1 MDDKLKEKE
10 IWGKTFSSFESSI
23 RNAIRQVWMYSKPRR
38 DAVKRSRIKFNGK
51 TFERCEI
58 CKKTFAPR
66 QKEFFV
72 KKDGTLSKKAV
83 SCLTVHHITTIP
95 SVFHPDF
102 MKYMFCTHL
111 ENPADGY
118 LVLCRDCHNK
128 EHSKGDDKDNAL
140 RCVQMAVAMQKRM
153 SGLKEK
159 WFNDG
164 IGQVFQIRC
173 GINTGMVNVGSFGS
187 ETRKDFT
194 AFGMHVNL
202 ASRLEGACD
211 PGGIL
216 VSHSTWALVKDNFQF
231 QTKGEIDVKG
241 FSRPVLA
248 YNLVLP
254 EDINVDC

>member
-1 MDDKLKEKE
+1 MAHLLNEYLAEMHEIAKEY
-10 IWGKTFSSFESSI
+10 GGVVA
-23 RNAIRQVWMYSKPRR
+23 N
-38 DAVKRSRIKFNGK
+38 IKGD
-51 TFERCEI
+51 
-58 CKKTFAPR
+58 
-66 QKEFFV
+66 EFFIFF
-72 KKDGTLSKKAV
+72 GA
-83 SCLTVHHITTIP
+83 P
-95 SVFHPDF
+95 
-102 MKYMFCTHL
+102 
-111 ENPADGY
+111 E
-118 LVLCRDCHNK
+118 
-128 EHSKGDDKDNAL
+128 KGDDKDNAL